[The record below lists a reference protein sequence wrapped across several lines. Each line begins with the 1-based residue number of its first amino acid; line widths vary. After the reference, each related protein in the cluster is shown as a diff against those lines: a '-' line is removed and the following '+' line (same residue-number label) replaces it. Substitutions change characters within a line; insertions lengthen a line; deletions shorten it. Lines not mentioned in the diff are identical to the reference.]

1 MTMPEQSEFREG
13 PSHEALVAAW
23 RILLEAARRREE
35 LAAAKEEQEDVQV
48 FDAVPQP
55 VAAV

>member
-1 MTMPEQSEFREG
+1 MPEQSEFREG